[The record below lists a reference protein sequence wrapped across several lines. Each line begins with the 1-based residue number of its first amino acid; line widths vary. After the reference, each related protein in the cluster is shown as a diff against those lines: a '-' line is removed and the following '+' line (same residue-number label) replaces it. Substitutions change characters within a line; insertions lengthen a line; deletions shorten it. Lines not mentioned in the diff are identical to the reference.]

1 MRGYPGVEETRF
13 DVLLREAA
21 QQTTRRGALGALV
34 GGALLLGNPGEGE
47 ATKRAQRRRQRKK
60 RKQAASELLP
70 IQVTVKNPGPST
82 LNVQFV
88 NLIHAWS
95 LPVRWIC
102 INPAQQQNIWPNNS
116 ATFYTRPVPGSP
128 VGRRSTD
135 GFVWI
140 NGKYAMEFWNLLF
153 HTPSVS
159 AAVNGVS
166 MNHRRQCPNRG
177 TRALKDTAISEGTT
191 FTFKIYD
198 KEYTVERLPDTD
210 HKVFVLTLPE
220 NL

>member
-1 MRGYPGVEETRF
+1 MEETRF

-102 INPAQQQNIWPNNS
+102 INPAQQQNIWPNRRGSSCLTPLPGIVTSCGSVIVRLLSGCSVHDGYSIGNS
-116 ATFYTRPVPGSP
+116 PA
-128 VGRRSTD
+128 
-135 GFVWI
+135 
-140 NGKYAMEFWNLLF
+140 
-153 HTPSVS
+153 
-159 AAVNGVS
+159 
-166 MNHRRQCPNRG
+166 
-177 TRALKDTAISEGTT
+177 
-191 FTFKIYD
+191 
-198 KEYTVERLPDTD
+198 
-210 HKVFVLTLPE
+210 
-220 NL
+220 